1 MKKFFGS
8 CVMLAVLFTFC
19 WGAGLC
25 FGASF
30 NPKNDITVVSREDGS
45 GTRGAFIELL
55 KILKDGKDLT
65 TKEAIIANKT
75 DVVLTS
81 VAGDPHAIGYVSM
94 GSLNASVK
102 ALAIDGVA
110 ATTDNV
116 KNGTYSVSRPF
127 VVATKKGGT
136 LSAVAADFMKFL
148 LSKEGQAIV
157 ADDYIAVDDNA
168 PAFSGTKPSGKV
180 VVAGSSS
187 VTPVMEVLREAYLK
201 INPNAEVEIQMS
213 DSSAGMKATTDGI
226 CEIGMASRVLKDSEA
241 EQLDGVD
248 IALDGIAVIVNTAN
262 PMSGAK
268 GETIRD
274 IFTGTCLTWEK
285 ADA

>member
-1 MKKFFGS
+1 
-8 CVMLAVLFTFC
+8 
-19 WGAGLC
+19 
-25 FGASF
+25 
-30 NPKNDITVVSREDGS
+30 
-45 GTRGAFIELL
+45 
-55 KILKDGKDLT
+55 
-65 TKEAIIANKT
+65 
-75 DVVLTS
+75 
-81 VAGDPHAIGYVSM
+81 M
-94 GSLNASVK
+94 GSLNDSVK

-110 ATTDNV
+110 ATTANV

-148 LSKEGQAIV
+148 LSKEGQGIV
-157 ADDYIAVDDNA
+157 AEDYIAVDDNA
-168 PAFSGTKPSGKV
+168 PAFSGAKPSGKV

-213 DSSAGMKATTDGI
+213 DSSAGMTATMNGVS
-226 CEIGMASRVLKDSEA
+226 EIGMASRALKASEA
-241 EQLDGVD
+241 EKLDGVS
-248 IALDGIAVIVNTAN
+248 IAMDGIAVIVNTAN

-268 GETIRD
+268 GGTIRD